1 MLLCGFVRPNVDSPQ
16 PRSARFAV
24 SREEAL
30 SVLVADAEG
39 VFVQGGGAVGVT
51 EFPQA
56 DEVVGE
62 SWDDVSCPS
71 GDCGKAGDGELG
83 RSGGGAVFSG
93 GGADVGAWRR
103 GVDVEEWGP
112 GSEVVVR
119 GACVDNGGVVVSWWA
134 TGMDSSG

>member
-1 MLLCGFVRPNVDSPQ
+1 MVLCGFVWPNVDSPQ
-16 PRSARFAV
+16 LRSARFVV

-30 SVLVADAEG
+30 SVLVADMQG

-62 SWDDVSCPS
+62 SRDDVSCPS

-83 RSGGGAVFSG
+83 HSRGGAVFPG
-93 GGADVGAWRR
+93 CGADVGAWRG
-103 GVDVEEWGP
+103 GVDVEERGP
-112 GSEVVVR
+112 GSEVVVG
-119 GACVDNGGVVVSWWA
+119 GACVDNGSVVVSWWA